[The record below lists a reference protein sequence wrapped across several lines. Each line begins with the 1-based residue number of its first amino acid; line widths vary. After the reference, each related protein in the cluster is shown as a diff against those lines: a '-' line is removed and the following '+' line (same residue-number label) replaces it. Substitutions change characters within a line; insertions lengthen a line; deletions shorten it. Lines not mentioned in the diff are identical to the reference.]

1 MFRWDEKIERLDV
14 SAAKIR
20 KLFRSMRDVQLALP
34 GLPSQEASA
43 YLCQYQE
50 EKLFAA
56 VAVFHLHRSSQL
68 AFYFSEPRGVT
79 PQKADSQLDQGLN
92 FVESMGFLLSDMDL
106 ELMGASDR
114 EMLWESLPFRQGIT
128 PAAKEPAKGLE
139 TVAPSVSGPA
149 EKKATIA
156 KSVDAKPAAQA
167 VEPQEKAKAPAREAR
182 PDEGASKEVEKGGP
196 AAEHPSGKPEDVD
209 DLLAAVEG
217 LRTRRSG
224 LVPRK
229 KQPTPE
235 ETRTRCQQLV
245 ENLGRILAS
254 L

>member
-1 MFRWDEKIERLDV
+1 MFRWDEKIEKLDV
-14 SAAKIR
+14 SAAETR

-43 YLCQYQE
+43 YLCQYQA
-50 EKLFAA
+50 EKQVVT

-68 AFYFSEPRGVT
+68 AFYFSEPRGVAA
-79 PQKADSQLDQGLN
+79 QKADRLLDQGLN

-106 ELMGASDR
+106 DLMEDADR
-114 EMLWESLPFRQGIT
+114 EMLWESLPFRKGIT
-128 PAAKEPAKGLE
+128 PAAKEPAGDLAAV
-139 TVAPSVSGPA
+139 VAGGSGPA
-149 EKKATIA
+149 DQKATLA
-156 KSVDAKPAAQA
+156 ESVDVAPAAQA
-167 VEPQEKAKAPAREAR
+167 VEPQEKMTPAVPEAC
-182 PDEGASKEVEKGGP
+182 PDEEEPAEAVIDAP
-196 AAEHPSGKPEDVD
+196 AAEQSSGTPEGVD

-217 LRTRRSG
+217 LRTRNTG

-229 KQPTPE
+229 KRPTPE
-235 ETRTRCQQLV
+235 ELRTRRRQLV

>member
-1 MFRWDEKIERLDV
+1 MFRWDETIERLDV
-14 SAAKIR
+14 SAAKTR

-43 YLCQYQE
+43 YLCQYRE
-50 EKLFAA
+50 EKLFAT

-68 AFYFSEPRGVT
+68 AFYFSEPRGAT

-106 ELMGASDR
+106 DLMDASDR
-114 EMLWESLPFRQGIT
+114 EMLWESLPFRKGIA

-139 TVAPSVSGPA
+139 TVPPSVSGPA
-149 EKKATIA
+149 EKNAVIA
-156 KSVDAKPAAQA
+156 ESVDVRPAVKAI
-167 VEPQEKAKAPAREAR
+167 EPQEKVKAPVREAR
-182 PDEGASKEVEKGGP
+182 PDEGSSAEDENAGP
-196 AAEHPSGKPEDVD
+196 AAGHSSGKAEDVD